1 MPTFTVFVV
10 WTDASVKDDVMKSTS
25 QIENS
30 LISRH
35 QQKSLTLFY
44 PFATK
49 AKAGEKCRLKLHL
62 YAF

>member
-1 MPTFTVFVV
+1 MPTFTVFGV
-10 WTDASVKDDVMKSTS
+10 WIDASVKDDVIKSTS
-25 QIENS
+25 KIENS

-49 AKAGEKCRLKLHL
+49 AKAG
-62 YAF
+62 